1 MNKRVCV
8 VIPTFNNA
16 RTLSEVIL
24 EVSRYVA
31 DIIVVDDGSTDATA
45 QLLADCT
52 LPITV
57 ITLPRNA
64 GKGRALCKGF
74 EEARRQGFDYAIT
87 IDSDGQHYA
96 SDIPKFIAAIR
107 RDAGYLIVGNRFDP
121 SLFNETTGRNMNAE
135 SRFANKFSNFWFRL
149 QTGIRLDDTQ
159 TGFRAYPLRQLRW
172 LNGITSR
179 YEAELE
185 LLVFA
190 AWHNVGIRSIPVQ
203 VYYPPQSERVSHF
216 RPYYDFARISVL
228 NTVLCGIALVYA
240 WPKRLIRTVLTV
252 GTLLLLFIVM
262 LFVQLA
268 LFIFFNSHRV
278 TEHQRLRYHSYIQKV
293 SRWLLKH
300 VPGVTTRVLNE
311 SGEDFLRPAVIISN
325 HQSHLDLLCI
335 MMLTPRLVIMTKR
348 WVWRNPLYG
357 LAIRYAEY
365 LPVTHDFDT
374 NERLLRRLS
383 ARGYSIM
390 IFPEGTRSADLDV
403 HRFSQGAFYLAQ
415 KFALDIVPVVLHGTG
430 VVLNKR
436 AKHITPGE
444 ITVEIKP
451 RIRITDSEYGSTP
464 MEIAKTF
471 RRKYIEWTQNE

>member
-1 MNKRVCV
+1 MGKVCV
-8 VIPTFNNA
+8 IIPTYNNGKTIA
-16 RTLSEVIL
+16 DIVTRVHAITP
-24 EVSRYVA
+24 
-31 DIIVVDDGSTDATA
+31 DIIVVNDGSTDHTHTA
-45 QLLADCT
+45 LHQL
-52 LPITV
+52 PFIIHRIEYGV
-57 ITLPRNA
+57 NR
-64 GKGRALCKGF
+64 GKGYALK
-74 EEARRQGFDYAIT
+74 QGFRMALALGYDDAIT

-107 RDAGYLIVGNRFDP
+107 RYTGYLIVGNRFDP

-228 NTVLCGIALVYA
+228 NTVLCGVALVYA

-262 LFVQLA
+262 LFVQLG

-278 TEHQRLRYHSYIQKV
+278 TERERLRYHSYIQKV

-300 VPGVTTRVLNE
+300 VPGVTTRVINE

-325 HQSHLDLLCI
+325 HQSHLDLLCM

-383 ARGYSIM
+383 ERGYSIM

-451 RIRITDSEYGSTP
+451 RIRIIGSEYGSTP